1 MHESTEEKYL
11 GDYIHKSAKNA
22 TKISKRRAKGY
33 GIISDIMY
41 IIYAI
46 PNGKRQTKVGL
57 QLRQSWF
64 LNSLLLNI
72 ETWHNVQDS
81 DIKILIKLD
90 QYLIRKIV
98 GAHSKVILE
107 FLYLETSA
115 IPLDFV
121 LTSRRLKFL
130 HTVLSRSDNELTK
143 KIYIAQ
149 KTDPIK
155 GTGCTK

>member
-1 MHESTEEKYL
+1 MSSTGLPHLVKHFIN
-11 GDYIHKSAKNA
+11 YIS
-22 TKISKRRAKGY
+22 SKHF
-33 GIISDIMY
+33 S
-41 IIYAI
+41 
-46 PNGKRQTKVGL
+46 V
-57 QLRQSWF
+57 
-64 LNSLLLNI
+64 
-72 ETWHNVQDS
+72 
-81 DIKILIKLD
+81 ILIKLD